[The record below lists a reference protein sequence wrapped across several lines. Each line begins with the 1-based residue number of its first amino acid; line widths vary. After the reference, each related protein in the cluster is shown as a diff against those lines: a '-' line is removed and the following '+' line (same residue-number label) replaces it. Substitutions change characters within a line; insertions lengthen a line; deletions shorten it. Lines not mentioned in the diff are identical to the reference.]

1 MLHLWKL
8 DESARRI
15 SVLRVRC
22 GYCIHLAVPL
32 DMCDSIANIE
42 TGRSSLETTGRPWRA
57 VRRGC
62 LCLRLFGVR
71 AEPIRVWQIN
81 RWRCFIICQV
91 KRSEEAV
98 GSRQEDGWR
107 SKGE

>member
-8 DESARRI
+8 DEPARRI

-42 TGRSSLETTGRPWRA
+42 TGRSSLETTGRPWRT

-62 LCLRLFGVR
+62 LCLRSFGVR
-71 AEPIRVWQIN
+71 AEPIRV
-81 RWRCFIICQV
+81 
-91 KRSEEAV
+91 
-98 GSRQEDGWR
+98 
-107 SKGE
+107 